1 MTDSEQQARRV
12 ALSDGPLEYTLRRS
26 PQSRRLRVVV
36 DPDRGVLVTIPQR
49 ESIRHAE
56 EFLRSHERWLRR
68 HLATQ
73 ARQQTR
79 LASRRPF
86 GPDGRI
92 LFRGRLHHLRVES
105 AGRGVRRSR
114 VVEVAAVSGDELVL
128 LLAPNER
135 RAPSAILEAWFRE
148 QAVAAIDLEIS
159 LHASAMG
166 VKPVGVTV
174 RDQKTRWGSAS
185 RKGRLSFSWRLVLA
199 PPEALE
205 TVVVHELAH
214 LRVFGHGA
222 AFWAIVESRRP
233 DHRTWRRWLRDH
245 SVELHATLDATDRA
259 TEPRQLTLEDVL
271 AGA

>member
-1 MTDSEQQARRV
+1 MTDSDQQARRV
-12 ALSDGPLEYTLRRS
+12 APPHRPLDYTPRRS
-26 PQSRRLRVVV
+26 HQSRRLRVVV

-79 LASRRPF
+79 LAARRPF

-114 VVEVAAVSGDELVL
+114 VVEIAAASGDELVL

-135 RAPSAILEAWFRE
+135 RAPSAILEAWFPGPAR
-148 QAVAAIDLEIS
+148 AAL
-159 LHASAMG
+159 
-166 VKPVGVTV
+166 
-174 RDQKTRWGSAS
+174 
-185 RKGRLSFSWRLVLA
+185 
-199 PPEALE
+199 
-205 TVVVHELAH
+205 H
-214 LRVFGHGA
+214 LR
-222 AFWAIVESRRP
+222 
-233 DHRTWRRWLRDH
+233 
-245 SVELHATLDATDRA
+245 
-259 TEPRQLTLEDVL
+259 
-271 AGA
+271 